1 MMFAFK
7 NQSLKALYLLYFVGT
22 GLFIRL
28 PYWTIV
34 SAIPACRPKRTW
46 SMRRSFTVRL
56 LKAMVGLFSAIG
68 YPTPEG
74 DPVKDSKAASTTGFV
89 WVDGI
94 PDEFIKGE
102 VAAMAKKNSVLP
114 ARIYGYWFGKRASD
128 GSHGQRASPGE
139 LVYYHLHGGVF
150 VTGSCSPKS
159 LLANIPLGVL
169 GQCAGKVDRAFGLD
183 YRLASSAPYPPSNP
197 FPAALVDA
205 LSGYYYLVKTLGFSP
220 RNVILGGDSA
230 GSNLAVVL
238 VRYLE
243 TAKISPLSG
252 PRALLLVS
260 PAVDW
265 GCTHDDNSPSS
276 SMQLNSKTDC
286 CGVLL
291 QEGYTARSL
300 CGSLDPDEILHN
312 AWLSPASLQ
321 ISNPVGLFRGFPH
334 TCIMAGGAEQIVDS
348 IRTFRDRLIKDIGES
363 NVTYLEYPDATHN
376 FLEYT
381 WHEPERS
388 EALKEIERLL
398 TDIFAEKRNSRARPS
413 IDSP

>member
-46 SMRRSFTVRL
+46 SMGRSFTVRL
-56 LKAMVGLFSAIG
+56 LKAVIGLFSAIG

-74 DPVKDSKAASTTGFV
+74 DPVKDSKAPSTTGFV

-114 ARIYGYWFGKRASD
+114 APASD
-128 GSHGQRASPGE
+128 GSHGQCASAGE
-139 LVYYHLHGGVF
+139 LVYYHLHGNQ
-150 VTGSCSPKS
+150 TGSCSPKS

-183 YRLASSAPYPPSNP
+183 YRLSSSAPLPPLNP

-243 TAKISPLSG
+243 TANISSLSG
-252 PRALLLVS
+252 PRTPPPFLA
-260 PAVDW
+260 
-265 GCTHDDNSPSS
+265 
-276 SMQLNSKTDC
+276 
-286 CGVLL
+286 
-291 QEGYTARSL
+291 GY
-300 CGSLDPDEILHN
+300 
-312 AWLSPASLQ
+312 
-321 ISNPVGLFRGFPH
+321 GLG
-334 TCIMAGGAEQIVDS
+334 
-348 IRTFRDRLIKDIGES
+348 L
-363 NVTYLEYPDATHN
+363 Y
-376 FLEYT
+376 
-381 WHEPERS
+381 
-388 EALKEIERLL
+388 
-398 TDIFAEKRNSRARPS
+398 SRQP
-413 IDSP
+413 